1 VSTTA
6 PVVVA
11 EEGGFGLMSLIR
23 LIWRYKIL
31 VAGLSLLFGVIAAVV
46 GLVSKEIFRAEVVV
60 TEADHEGLGGPGS
73 LMGQIGGLASLAGV
87 NIGEGSKNREAKAL
101 LRSRRLAEEFI
112 KRYDLLPILFPHPTP
127 DKPATVWHG
136 VRRFRGKMLNVR
148 EDTRTQMITITMSA
162 GNAKDAARYANGY
175 VALVNELMRNRA
187 IDEATRNVKYLKEQI
202 EKTDVVELQRLLYK
216 LVENEAKTLMLANAR
231 PEYAFTTV
239 DPAVPPEERSSPQR
253 TLMVLFGLV
262 LGFVIGVGAA
272 FGHDVYRRNRQA
284 AVGA

>member
-46 GLVSKEIFRAEVVV
+46 GLVSKEIFRAEVIV

-87 NIGEGSKNREAKAL
+87 EIGEGSRNREAKAL

-112 KRYDLLPILFPHPTP
+112 RRYDLLPVLIPHPTP

-136 VRRFRGKMLNVR
+136 VRRFKARMLNVR
-148 EDTRTQMITITMSA
+148 EDTRTQMITITISA

-175 VALVNELMRNRA
+175 IALANELMRTRA
-187 IDEATRNVKYLKEQI
+187 IDEATRNVKYLEAQI
-202 EKTDVVELQRLLYK
+202 EKTSVVEIQRLMYK
-216 LVENEAKTLMLANAR
+216 LVENETKTLMLANAR

-272 FGHDVYRRNRQA
+272 FSHDVYRRNRQA